1 MVVGLVFSAVQVLKN
16 DLVDRDR
23 LISELELQ
31 LNAQKVSLR
40 GVSSPF

>member
-23 LISELELQ
+23 LISELEFQTGGGLEKIRQ
-31 LNAQKVSLR
+31 R
-40 GVSSPF
+40 I